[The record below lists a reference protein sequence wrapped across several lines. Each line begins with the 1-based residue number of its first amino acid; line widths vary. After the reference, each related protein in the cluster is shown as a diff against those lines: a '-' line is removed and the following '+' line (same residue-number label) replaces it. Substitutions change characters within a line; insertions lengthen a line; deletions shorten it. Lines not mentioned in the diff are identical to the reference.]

1 GSRVSRRAVTVAW
14 KALGPERLVLVTDA
28 VAALGRPDGPVGLGS
43 VAAVAGPTGVRT
55 PDGTLT
61 GSTLSMD
68 RAVRN
73 LMAFTGCSLGD
84 AVACASTTP
93 AALLADPSRGSLAP
107 GCRGDVVVLDSSG
120 SVVTTIVGGEVVWK
134 S

>member
-1 GSRVSRRAVTVAW
+1 MLS
-14 KALGPERLVLVTDA
+14 VL
-28 VAALGRPDGPVGLGS
+28 PV
-43 VAAVAGPTGVRT
+43 
-55 PDGTLT
+55 
-61 GSTLSMD
+61 SMD